1 MMLAA
6 RYPAQPL
13 AAHRWDGHV
22 IGPAIFPFYWFVLKM
37 ALLGM
42 LVIHVIASAVLVA
55 TGKHASDVIASL
67 VTLPVG
73 PGVMVFGWVTLVF
86 AVADRQITRLPF
98 ITDWNPES
106 LPPLRKEP
114 SGPSR
119 LRSARSQRSWRVSEG
134 PDRDH
139 KGRRDWNECATVV
152 GRILMRAQTRNDP
165 ASEIRA
171 SRRSVDLE
179 CSLLPIQS
187 NFVERAAWPSEAHIE
202 VGLIREVAS
211 QEAHTEVPPALTV
224 PGSNVIPVTVGWAAV
239 TPPIMVPRKYGS
251 QKSCAFPGARLSW
264 FVGEPKTIKLLDR
277 YVNVGQ

>member
-1 MMLAA
+1 M
-6 RYPAQPL
+6 
-13 AAHRWDGHV
+13 

-55 TGKHASDVIASL
+55 TGTHASDVIASL

-73 PGVMVFGWVTLVF
+73 PGMMVFGWVTLVF
-86 AVADRQITRLPF
+86 AVADRHITRLPF
-98 ITDWNPES
+98 ITDWNPGVAS
-106 LPPLRKEP
+106 AATIR
-114 SGPSR
+114 SR
-119 LRSARSQRSWRVSEG
+119 AARRVSRWSARSQRSWRVSKG
-134 PDRDH
+134 PDRDR
-139 KGRRDWNECATVV
+139 KGRRDWNEWATVV

-171 SRRSVDLE
+171 SRRSVDRE

-202 VGLIREVAS
+202 VGLIREIAS
-211 QEAHTEVPPALTV
+211 REAHTEVPPALTV

-239 TPPIMVPRKYGS
+239 TPPIMVPR
-251 QKSCAFPGARLSW
+251 A
-264 FVGEPKTIKLLDR
+264 D
-277 YVNVGQ
+277 